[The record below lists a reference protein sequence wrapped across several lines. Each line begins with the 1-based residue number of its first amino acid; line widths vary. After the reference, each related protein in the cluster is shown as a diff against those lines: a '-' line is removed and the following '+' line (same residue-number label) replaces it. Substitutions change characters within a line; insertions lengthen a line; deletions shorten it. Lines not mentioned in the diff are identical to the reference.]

1 MLLKLKYGLIGLL
14 AVGTA
19 ATLTT
24 SYSYLGMAGITV
36 FLLAYLSKGMRKHG

>member
-1 MLLKLKYGLIGLL
+1 MPPKLKYGLIGLL

-36 FLLAYLSKGMRKHG
+36 FLLAYLSKGMRKRN